1 MNKDE
6 GNDIKTIACY
16 NCNIPEDSATMNTRS
31 DSTLGIV
38 KAFFV
43 GLNFEGYDFFSVIC
57 FKCKH
62 LTRIAVHPKNP
73 NFYRYVDIN
82 EITKTDIVEAITSA
96 RGLQQNDLLKRL
108 ESTFNYPENF

>member
-38 KAFFV
+38 KSFFV

-82 EITKTDIVEAITSA
+82 EITKTDIVEAVTSA
-96 RGLQQNDLLKRL
+96 GGLQQNDLKKRL
-108 ESTFNYPENF
+108 ETTFNYPENF

>member
-1 MNKDE
+1 MSKDD
-6 GNDIKTIACY
+6 GHDIKTISCY
-16 NCNIPEDSATMNTRS
+16 NCKIPEISEIMNSRA

-43 GLNFEGYDFFSVIC
+43 GLNFEGYDFFSIIC

-73 NFYRYVDIN
+73 NFYKYVDIK
-82 EITKTDIVEAITSA
+82 EITKNDIIEAITSA

-108 ESTFNYPENF
+108 ETTFDY